1 MYNSNH
7 RVGHNTLPPGAGG
20 GVRQGNMNPML
31 FNPHQ
36 PGMDTMMNGYGQPQG
51 YRAGGGVQMPG
62 GHMPSGGAN
71 LGNRGYPGAVGQGG
85 YPHQSAGA
93 HQAHLSHQQKELLKE
108 QVF

>member
-1 MYNSNH
+1 
-7 RVGHNTLPPGAGG
+7 
-20 GVRQGNMNPML
+20 
-31 FNPHQ
+31 
-36 PGMDTMMNGYGQPQG
+36 
-51 YRAGGGVQMPG
+51 MPG

-108 QVF
+108 QVQINIRVRRGELGFFFVFLKKNKIG

>member
-1 MYNSNH
+1 
-7 RVGHNTLPPGAGG
+7 
-20 GVRQGNMNPML
+20 
-31 FNPHQ
+31 
-36 PGMDTMMNGYGQPQG
+36 
-51 YRAGGGVQMPG
+51 MPG

-108 QVF
+108 QVQINIRVRRGELGCFFVFF